1 MNSLMTVEKYM
12 NARKTAE
19 TTAGRWRRKR
29 HHISFH
35 WPAM

>member
-1 MNSLMTVEKYM
+1 MNSLITVDRYIS
-12 NARKTAE
+12 ARKIIE